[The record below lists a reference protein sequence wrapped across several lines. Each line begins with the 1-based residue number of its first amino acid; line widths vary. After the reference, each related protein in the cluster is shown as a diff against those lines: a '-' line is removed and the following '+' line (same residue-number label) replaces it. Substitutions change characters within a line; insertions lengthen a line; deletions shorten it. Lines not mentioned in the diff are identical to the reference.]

1 MRKLASILLII
12 ILILLNSIVV
22 NATKIAELTFSSNS
36 QNVDINSEIT
46 IYLKLNS
53 VSEIEGLT
61 GLSAILNY
69 DKDIFELVKISGE
82 EDWSVRIGENGKMTA
97 LSQVIGGESSGNI
110 MKIELKAIK
119 KPEEGTAAVELKN
132 IMLTDGKVEE
142 PHDDISYKINIR
154 GQSTSPD
161 LPENPDVDGEN
172 NNNLNNTEQESE
184 DKNTSS
190 LSVSGTTT
198 QQNTT
203 NDGTTSNTKLPA
215 AGLNVTIILV
225 LVLAIILG
233 TAALVKYRKN
243 K

>member
-12 ILILLNSIVV
+12 ILVVLNSIVV
-22 NATKIAELTFSSNS
+22 NAAKIAELTFSSNS

-110 MKIELKAIK
+110 MKVTLKAIR
-119 KPEEGTAAVELKN
+119 KPEERTAAVELKN
-132 IMLTDGKVEE
+132 IMLTDGEVEE

-161 LPENPDVDGEN
+161 LPENPDVDSE
-172 NNNLNNTEQESE
+172 NNNLNTTVQESE

-203 NDGTTSNTKLPA
+203 NDETASNTKLPA
-215 AGLNVTIILV
+215 TGLNVTIILV
-225 LVLAIILG
+225 LV
-233 TAALVKYRKN
+233 
-243 K
+243 

>member
-12 ILILLNSIVV
+12 ILVVLNSIVV
-22 NATKIAELTFSSNS
+22 NAAKIAELTFSSNS

-110 MKIELKAIK
+110 MKVTLKAIR
-119 KPEEGTAAVELKN
+119 KPEEGTAAVELKS
-132 IMLTDGKVEE
+132 IMLTDGEVEE

-154 GQSTSPD
+154 GQSTSTD
-161 LPENPDVDGEN
+161 LPENPDVDSE
-172 NNNLNNTEQESE
+172 NNNLNTTVQESE

-203 NDGTTSNTKLPA
+203 NDETASNTKLPA
-215 AGLNVTIILV
+215 TGLNVTIILV

-233 TAALVKYRKN
+233 IAALVKYRKN

>member
-12 ILILLNSIVV
+12 ILVVLNSIVV
-22 NATKIAELTFSSNS
+22 NAAKIAELTFSSNS

-110 MKIELKAIK
+110 MKVTLKAIR
-119 KPEEGTAAVELKN
+119 KPEERTAAVELKN
-132 IMLTDGKVEE
+132 IMLTDGEVEE

-161 LPENPDVDGEN
+161 LPENPDVDSE
-172 NNNLNNTEQESE
+172 NNNLNTTVQESE

-203 NDGTTSNTKLPA
+203 NDETASNTKLPA
-215 AGLNVTIILV
+215 TGLNVTIILV

-233 TAALVKYRKN
+233 IAALVKYRKN